1 MTDTDSPSGRPF
13 DRAAALAALS
23 QAALEARECKQVG
36 DPSGE
41 AIVKVVF
48 APSGAV
54 SSVSI
59 DPPFA
64 GTPTGGC
71 IESAFT
77 GARVPPFDGDA
88 VEVEQRLT
96 IE

>member
-1 MTDTDSPSGRPF
+1 M
-13 DRAAALAALS
+13 
-23 QAALEARECKQVG
+23 
-36 DPSGE
+36 
-41 AIVKVVF
+41 KVVF
-48 APSGAV
+48 APSGNV
-54 SSVSI
+54 SGVSI

-77 GARVPPFDGDA
+77 GARVPPFDGEA
-88 VEVEQRLT
+88 VELEKRLT